1 MADLKTPD
9 TRNKRPIAATTSPSD
24 DTTGGHVNSPNPIR
38 RKASLPDLS
47 TLSGVNISDTSVSN
61 INANVTDLVKKAICT
76 ENVLQAVVTAIGPA
90 IQDILSSTIKPLTDT
105 IEQQTSLIK
114 DMSSKFNTQ
123 SATINDL
130 KTENNALKLQLKTTN
145 EKLNETER
153 KLDKNC
159 FEKKSFKVRIC
170 VLCSFVIYYE

>member
-9 TRNKRPIAATTSPSD
+9 TRNKRPIDATTSPSD

-38 RKASLPDLS
+38 RKASLPDLSTLS

-90 IQDILSSTIKPLTDT
+90 IQDIVFHNQASY
-105 IEQQTSLIK
+105 
-114 DMSSKFNTQ
+114 
-123 SATINDL
+123 
-130 KTENNALKLQLKTTN
+130 
-145 EKLNETER
+145 R
-153 KLDKNC
+153 HH
-159 FEKKSFKVRIC
+159 
-170 VLCSFVIYYE
+170 